1 MNVVVVESPAKAKTI
16 NKYLGSDFRVLASY
30 GHVRDLPPKDGS
42 VRPEENFSITWQ
54 IDPKAKKR
62 LDEIA
67 AALEGSGNLYLAT
80 DPDREGEAISWHV
93 QQLLADRK
101 VLNGVKIKR
110 VVFHEITKD
119 AVLTAMANP
128 RELNREL
135 IDAYLARRALDYL
148 VGFTLSPV
156 LWRKLP
162 GSRSAGRVQSVALR
176 LICEREAE
184 IEAFKSDEYWTIEG
198 QFLSSEDKPYTA
210 RLTHFNGHK
219 LGKLDLATAAAANN
233 ALEAVK
239 ANTYNVTKVEKKTV
253 KRNPSPPFTTST
265 LQQEASRK
273 LGFGTSR
280 TMQLAQKLYE
290 GFDISGETVGLITY
304 MRTDSVT
311 LSGEAIAGARGLI
324 AKDFGDTYLPGIPR
338 VFKTKAKNAQEAHE
352 AIRPTDFFRRPSELT
367 YILDADQLRLYELIW
382 KRAIASSMESAL
394 LDQVAADITSP
405 DKAITLRANGTL
417 SPSEM

>member
-135 IDAYLARRALDYL
+135 STPI
-148 VGFTLSPV
+148 
-156 LWRKLP
+156 WRVVRWTTSSVSHCPPFFGVNFRDRDPP
-162 GSRSAGRVQSVALR
+162 G
-176 LICEREAE
+176 
-184 IEAFKSDEYWTIEG
+184 EY
-198 QFLSSEDKPYTA
+198 
-210 RLTHFNGHK
+210 
-219 LGKLDLATAAAANN
+219 
-233 ALEAVK
+233 
-239 ANTYNVTKVEKKTV
+239 
-253 KRNPSPPFTTST
+253 NPSRC
-265 LQQEASRK
+265 A
-273 LGFGTSR
+273 
-280 TMQLAQKLYE
+280 
-290 GFDISGETVGLITY
+290 
-304 MRTDSVT
+304 
-311 LSGEAIAGARGLI
+311 
-324 AKDFGDTYLPGIPR
+324 
-338 VFKTKAKNAQEAHE
+338 
-352 AIRPTDFFRRPSELT
+352 
-367 YILDADQLRLYELIW
+367 
-382 KRAIASSMESAL
+382 
-394 LDQVAADITSP
+394 
-405 DKAITLRANGTL
+405 
-417 SPSEM
+417 